1 MIYVSVMKW
10 KCSHAIQTATVCR
23 TPSFE
28 LRFTLKPRQVK
39 KNQIRTFIFFNLRE
53 SSCVLVRLRDQKLFF
68 QLEALLVIET

>member
-1 MIYVSVMKW
+1 MIYVSPMKW
-10 KCSHAIQTATVCR
+10 KCSHAIQTAIVRR